1 MQRTRNRFTAPAL
14 LFAVLVVA
22 CAPTQP
28 KPQAATDT
36 AQAESAPSPEDQE
49 AACKAK
55 GGALQPVCRL
65 GRVTCIVK
73 FSDAGKACT
82 DGSQCES
89 QKCLADVT
97 APRDPAAQVT
107 GQCKATNDPCGCSTP
122 VENGKLGTGICVD

>member
-1 MQRTRNRFTAPAL
+1 MKQTLRAIGFAFVSVAMLSTA
-14 LFAVLVVA
+14 A
-22 CAPTQP
+22 CAPTP
-28 KPQAATDT
+28 KPQAT
-36 AQAESAPSPEDQE
+36 SE
-49 AACKAK
+49 AAEAPAQPSAEQQESDCKAK
-55 GGALQPVCRL
+55 GGILQPVCRL

-97 APRDPAAQVT
+97 GPRDPNAPVS

-122 VENGKLGTGICVD
+122 VEDGKLGVGVCID